1 MKASM
6 TSNDNA
12 NRQQP
17 AARTAPPGRV
27 VRIDGY
33 ELACALPEVIG
44 NSRVFFDSRRAL
56 VIAITTADGTVGW
69 GETWAMPA
77 AASAVIRDSLG
88 RAVLGMDVH
97 GPRRIWDAME
107 RTLGYDRRG
116 VTHMAF
122 SAIDLA
128 VWDAAARSSGVSIAA
143 LLGGALR
150 DKVAAYVSGPF
161 LKPGP
166 DPYRDFDADIDSYLK
181 AGFRAIKMRMG
192 VSPRTDGERLRR
204 VRDRVGA
211 DFPLM
216 VDLNEGAS
224 LRSALVFG
232 EAFRESQL
240 VWLEEPIAHDNLDG
254 YVRLSRALPMALAG
268 GESLFG
274 LGAFRDY
281 VSRGALEIA
290 QPDLALCGGFSE
302 GLRIAALCQAF
313 DVPVVLHV
321 WGTGINFA
329 AALQFSAILPPSRA
343 PGFAYPMFEFDYSD
357 NPLRDAFGSFGVA
370 ADGTVPIPQGPGLG
384 IDIDVSR
391 FEHLVTGHWTV
402 EA

>member
-1 MKASM
+1 M
-6 TSNDNA
+6 TWSANA
-12 NRQQP
+12 NMQRRP
-17 AARTAPPGRV
+17 THGLSPGSV

-33 ELACALPEVIG
+33 ELACSLPEVIG
-44 NSRVFFDSRRAL
+44 NSRVFFDSRSAL
-56 VIAITTADGTVGW
+56 VVAVTTADGTVGW

-88 RAVLGMDVH
+88 HAVLGMDVR
-97 GPRRIWDAME
+97 GPRRVWDALE

-122 SAIDLA
+122 SAIDIA
-128 VWDAAARSSGVSIAA
+128 VWDAAARSAKVSIAA

-166 DPYRDFDADIDSYLK
+166 DPYRDFDADIDSYLQ

-192 VSPRTDGERLRR
+192 VAPRTDGERLRR

-216 VDLNEGAS
+216 VDLNEGAT
-224 LRSALVFG
+224 LRGALAYG
-232 EAFRESQL
+232 EAFQDSRL
-240 VWLEEPIAHDNLDG
+240 IWLEEPIRHDNLDG

-281 VSRGALEIA
+281 VSRGALEIV

-313 DVPVVLHV
+313 DVPLVPHV
-321 WGTGINFA
+321 WGTGINFC
-329 AALQFSAILPPSRA
+329 AALQFAAILPPSRA
-343 PGFAYPMFEFDYSD
+343 PGFAYPLLEFDFSH
-357 NPLRDAFGSFGVA
+357 NPLRDAFGTFAVSS
-370 ADGTVPIPQGPGLG
+370 DGTVPIPQGPGLG
-384 IDIDVSR
+384 IDVDVSR
-391 FEHLVTGHWTV
+391 LEPFATGHWTV
-402 EA
+402 EV